1 MNLKHILLFAAL
13 TGAAWLSTEAR
24 NNFTPGQSW
33 NDVSGSHINA
43 HGCCVV
49 YYEGTY
55 YWFGEDR
62 TGSVSN
68 GVSCYTSTNL
78 YDWKRKG
85 LVFKTSQAL
94 DENTGKAILE
104 RPKVV
109 YNQHTG
115 KWVMYCH
122 WENGEGYGLARVC
135 VSVADRI
142 DGNYEF
148 ISTFRPNEHD
158 SRDQTVVVA
167 PDGKGYHI
175 CATGMNTDIN
185 IALLSPDFLTTE
197 KNPVT
202 EIQILKMQ
210 RLEAPAVLRVDDTY
224 FCLFSEC
231 SGWDPNPGHCAYAT
245 EILGTWQEGPN
256 FALDAGSNTTY
267 KSQSTYVL
275 PVEGKPGAYIYMG
288 DRWNKNNVGA
298 SEYVWLPLSVRSGY
312 PTVKWY
318 DSWDLSIFDDADRF
332 ARIDLPVDG
341 AELRILDKFSD
352 RWMSTRGNGFFISD
366 DNDDVNLTFRF
377 EATENPYRWR
387 IADTATGMYLES
399 TYGSLKL
406 AASSDDIAQLW
417 RLELLDDGSY
427 RLESCQSGK
436 VLTVAGS
443 SQLAGTSL
451 FMSTP
456 GATEAQRF
464 GLYFDKTAHADY
476 QAADMFAK
484 EYFATVAERMAEQD
498 EYEASGV
505 AAVDADE
512 HISLDCVGGELILG
526 GLKARVY
533 VDDMAGRIAAQCELS
548 AGSSFKPEL
557 APGVYVATAVAD
569 GATATLKFT
578 VR

>member
-1 MNLKHILLFAAL
+1 MNIKQFFLFIVLTAATL
-13 TGAAWLSTEAR
+13 GAAAR
-24 NNFTPGQSW
+24 SNFTPGQSW
-33 NDVSGSHINA
+33 NDTSGSHINA

-49 YYEGTY
+49 YHNGTY

-94 DENTGKAILE
+94 DETTGKAILE
-104 RPKVV
+104 RPKVI
-109 YNQHTG
+109 YNASTG

-122 WENGEGYGLARVC
+122 WENGEGYGMARVC

-142 DGNYEF
+142 DGDYTF
-148 ISTFRPNEHD
+148 VSTFRPNGHD

-185 IALLSPDFLTTE
+185 IALLSADYLTTE
-197 KNPVT
+197 QNPVT
-202 EIQILKMQ
+202 EVQILKMQ

-231 SGWDPNPGHCAYAT
+231 SGWDPNPGHCAFAT
-245 EILGTWQEGPN
+245 DILGTWEEGPN

-288 DRWNKNNVGA
+288 DRWNKNNVGS

-312 PTVKWY
+312 PTVKWH
-318 DSWDLSIFDDADRF
+318 DSWDLSIFDDAARF
-332 ARIDLPVDG
+332 ARIDEPVDG

-352 RWMSTRGNGFFISD
+352 RWMSTRGNSFFIAD
-366 DNDDVNLTFRF
+366 DNDDLNLTFRF
-377 EATENPYRWR
+377 EATDTPYRWR
-387 IADTATGMYLES
+387 IANVATGLYLES
-399 TYGSLKL
+399 TFGSLKFGERR
-406 AASSDDIAQLW
+406 DDESQLW
-417 RLELLDDGSY
+417 RLELLADGTY
-427 RLESCQSGK
+427 HIESCQSGK

-451 FMSTP
+451 FMAAP
-456 GATEAQRF
+456 GATDSQRF
-464 GLYFDKTAHADY
+464 GLYFDTRAHADY
-476 QAADMFAK
+476 TAADMFGR
-484 EYFATVAERMAEQD
+484 EYFATVAERMAEQAAF
-498 EYEASGV
+498 EEASLDAVGADAPV
-505 AAVDADE
+505 ALTYVDGA
-512 HISLDCVGGELILG
+512 LRLTGAAAELIV
-526 GLKARVY
+526 A
-533 VDDMAGRIAAQCELS
+533 DMAGRIVARAALADGCGYTP
-548 AGSSFKPEL
+548 AL
-557 APGVYVATAVAD
+557 APGLYVARAAGVS
-569 GATATLKFT
+569 LKFLK
-578 VR
+578 